1 MGHYGIIARTTVS
14 VLRRAPF
21 RHLIH
26 RSFPRSFFTLF
37 HRLKARHLA
46 IDASTYILSFD
57 LDHRADLEA
66 VPRVL
71 ATLRRHAMSVSF
83 ACIGR
88 WIEEYPDIH
97 RAIVA
102 DGHEIVNHSYSH
114 PDHPDLHPHRSFRD
128 CSFAERRVEIER
140 CHAVCARALRYE
152 PVGFRTPHF
161 GRAFTGDTYEILQ
174 RLGYRYSSSTID
186 VYEPGHGA
194 PSCRG
199 GVVEIPLGCSSRY
212 PFILLDSYGARRAP
226 RPLFSSD
233 VAFLNAFDRT
243 LTAFA
248 EHRSF
253 LSHYFDPADVVGA
266 TLEGMCAAIRRS
278 GVTTMTY
285 RAFLERYQDRL
296 WTISP

>member
-1 MGHYGIIARTTVS
+1 MTCTNAIARTVVS
-14 VLRRAPF
+14 VLHRAPF
-21 RHLIH
+21 RHLVQ

-37 HRLKARHLA
+37 HQLKASHLA
-46 IDASTYILSFD
+46 LDAPTYVLSFD
-57 LDHRADLEA
+57 LDHRVDIEA

-71 ATLRRHAMSVSF
+71 ATLRRYAIPASF

-88 WIEEYPDIH
+88 WIEEYPDVH

-102 DGHEIVNHSYSH
+102 DGHEIVNHSYTH
-114 PDHPDLHPHRSFRD
+114 PDHPELSPKRSFRD
-128 CSFAERRVEIER
+128 CSPVERHEEIER
-140 CHAVCARALRYE
+140 CHAVCMRVLRDE
-152 PVGFRTPHF
+152 PVGFRIPHF

-186 VYEPGHGA
+186 AYEPRYGV
-194 PSCRG
+194 PSRRG

-212 PFILLDSYGARRAP
+212 PFLLFDSYGARRSP

-233 VAFLNAFDRT
+233 AAFLEVFDRT
-243 LTAFA
+243 LAAFA

-266 TLEGMCAAIRRS
+266 TLEGFCVAIRRS
-278 GVTTMTY
+278 GVVTTTY
-285 RAFLERYQDRL
+285 RAFLEQYRNRL
-296 WTISP
+296 WTKH